1 MNKFSFDAVIFD
13 LDGVITKTALVHAS
27 AWKSMFDE
35 FLRGWEKKH
44 GKPFLEFSHT
54 NDYLPYV
61 DGKPRYKGV
70 ESFLKARGITI
81 PYGSPDDNPSAETI
95 CGLGN
100 RKNEV
105 FNKILESEGVEV
117 YDSTVAL
124 MNELKKAGIKLG
136 VASSSQNCKQVLE
149 RANLLHFFETRV
161 DGEVSAQLG
170 LHGKPEPDIFTVACD
185 NLGVDYFRAVV
196 VEDAVSGVQAGR
208 KGNFGFV
215 LGIAREDNA
224 LELKMNGADVVI
236 ADLEELNGIEG
247 IEKWFDSGLCN
258 DLWSISHFGY
268 DTTKERSR
276 EALLTIGNGFF
287 GTRGALEESHIEPT
301 NYPATYMAG
310 VYNRVKSK
318 VGDKE
323 IENEDIVNTINWLPI
338 TFKVA
343 EGDWFDPNKDE
354 VLELDRT
361 LNFRNGVLIKKML
374 VRDSDGRETLVKAR
388 RFVSMDNQHH
398 AAIDYSLTPLNYSG
412 YLRIKSSLRVPPHN
426 DGVERYKHFNQK
438 QLTPTSQGAKENI
451 SFIAAKTTQ
460 SGIEVAAA
468 AKLEVFYQ
476 GKPLATNFR
485 IKEEPGWINSYIK
498 AMVKEGETLRI
509 EKMVSLSHSLC
520 PSTPNPTDFVQ
531 TDIKQLKSFGHIHAA
546 SIKVWEK
553 HWEKADIRITGD
565 RLAQKLLRMHI
576 YHTLVTT
583 SEFNAKIDSGIPPRG
598 LHGEGHRGHIF
609 WDEIFILPF
618 FKIHFPE
625 VAKSILLYRYK
636 RLDKAR
642 ENAKENGFKGA
653 MFPWQSGS
661 DGRDE
666 TQKQQHNPVTGEW
679 SDDYSS
685 LQQHVSIAIAI
696 NIWNYYQ
703 TTGDLEF
710 IEKYGAELFLE
721 ICHFWES
728 KTSLN
733 EKTGGIEI
741 NGVMGPDEFHEK
753 LPNSQTGGL
762 KNNAYTNIMVVWL
775 FKRALDIVKALSEKS
790 KLSVLKKTNLS
801 ESAIQKWN
809 ELAKRLTISVSNE
822 GIIEQFEG
830 YFGLKE
836 LDWDKYRSMHSNISR
851 IDRILKAQGK
861 SANDY
866 KVSKQADLLMI
877 FFSIVPKE
885 VIEIINGL
893 GYSLPNDF
901 LEKNFDY
908 YLNRCSHGTPLS
920 QIVHA
925 YIASL
930 VGRKEQSLKLYRDAL
945 CSDYSETNGGATAEG
960 INLGVM
966 TGTVI
971 MAIKAFAG
979 ISFKEGILCINPCL
993 PKEWK
998 DLTFG
1003 LKHKG
1008 VDYQFIITNKIVAVK
1023 TGKNNAAVI
1032 VKGKEHI
1039 LKANEVSRI
1048 SI

>member
-81 PYGSPDDNPSAETI
+81 PYGSPDDNPNAETI

-105 FNKILESEGVEV
+105 FNETLKRDGVEV
-117 YDSTVAL
+117 YETTVAF
-124 MNELKKAGIKLG
+124 MDELKEAGIKLG

-149 RANLLHFFETRV
+149 RANLLHYFETRV
-161 DGEVSAQLG
+161 DGEVSGQLG

-185 NLGVDYFRAVV
+185 NLGVDYFRAVI

-215 LGIAREDNA
+215 LGIAREDNF
-224 LELKMNGADVVI
+224 LELKMNGADIVVSDI
-236 ADLEELNGIEG
+236 EELNGIEG
-247 IEKWFDSGLCN
+247 VEKWFESGLCN
-258 DLWSISHFGY
+258 ELWSLSHYGY
-268 DTTKERSR
+268 DGTKERSR
-276 EALLTIGNGFF
+276 EALLTSGNGFF

-310 VYNRVKSK
+310 VYNRIKSTID
-318 VGDKE
+318 GKE

-343 EGDWFDPNKDE
+343 EGEWFDPNKDE
-354 VLELDRT
+354 VLELERT

-388 RFVSMDNQHH
+388 RFISMDNKHH

-438 QLTPTSQGAKENI
+438 HLTPTVQGAKDNV

-460 SGIEVAAA
+460 SGIEIAAA

-498 AMVKEGETLRI
+498 AMVKEGETLRL
-509 EKMVSLSHSLC
+509 EKLVTITNSICNSS
-520 PSTPNPTDFVQ
+520 PNPAEFVQ
-531 TDIKQLKSFGHIHAA
+531 SDINQLKSFGHIHAA
-546 SIKVWEK
+546 SIKAWELL
-553 HWEKADIRITGD
+553 WEKADVRVTGD
-565 RLAQKLLRMHI
+565 RNAQKLLRMHI
-576 YHTLVTT
+576 FHTLVTT
-583 SEFNAKIDSGIPPRG
+583 SPFNRKIDFGIPARG
-598 LHGEGHRGHIF
+598 IHGEAHRGHIF
-609 WDEIFILPF
+609 WDELFILPF
-618 FKIHFPE
+618 FNIHFPD
-625 VAKSILLYRYK
+625 VAKSVMLYRYK
-636 RLDKAR
+636 RLAKAR
-642 ENAKENGFKGA
+642 EIAKQNGYKGA

-661 DGRDE
+661 DGSDE
-666 TQKQQHNPVTGEW
+666 TQKFQYNPVTGEW
-679 SDDYSS
+679 NEDFSS
-685 LQQHVSIAIAI
+685 LQTHVSIAIAH
-696 NIWNYYQ
+696 NIWNYFR
-703 TTGDLEF
+703 TTGDIEF
-710 IEKYGAELFLE
+710 VEKYGAELFLE
-721 ICHFWES
+721 ICHFWKS
-728 KTSLN
+728 KTKLN
-733 EKTGGIEI
+733 EKTGRFDIDD
-741 NGVMGPDEFHEK
+741 VMGPDEFHEK
-753 LPNSQTGGL
+753 LPNSPKGGL

-775 FKRALDIVKALSEKS
+775 FNRALDILKAVNEKTRQT
-790 KLSVLKKTNLS
+790 VLKKVNLS
-801 ESAIQKWN
+801 EGSIQEWQ
-809 ELAKRLTISVSNE
+809 EMAKRITLSVSSE
-822 GIIEQFEG
+822 GIIEQFDG
-830 YFGLKE
+830 YFDLKE
-836 LDWDKYRSMHSNISR
+836 LDWDKYRSVHSNISR

-861 SANDY
+861 SPNDY
-866 KVSKQADLLMI
+866 KVGKQADLLMT
-877 FFSIVPKE
+877 FFIIDPQV
-885 VIEIINGL
+885 VLEIIKEL
-893 GYSLPNDF
+893 GYNLPADF
-901 LEKNFDY
+901 LQKNFDY
-908 YLNRCSHGTPLS
+908 YISRCSHGTPLS

-925 YIASL
+925 HIASII
-930 VGRKEQSLKLYRDAL
+930 GRKDQSWELYKEAL
-945 CSDYSETNGGATAEG
+945 CSDYKDVSGGSTAEG

-966 TGTVI
+966 TGTI
-971 MAIKAFAG
+971 MMAINSFAG
-979 ISFKEGILCINPCL
+979 INLKGDILSISPCL
-993 PKEWK
+993 PKQWK
-998 DLTFG
+998 DLTFNC
-1003 LKHKG
+1003 KFRG
-1008 VDYQFIITNKIVAVK
+1008 VEYQFIITNKIVAVK
-1023 TGKNNAAVI
+1023 TEKNNAVVV

-1039 LKANEVSRI
+1039 LKANELTRI
-1048 SI
+1048 SV